1 MYEIGGELMELEKE
15 ENNYLNENLYEENA
29 NLTKVVELLRELTE
43 VEAKRALVNTAKVGK
58 DVKRGL
64 DTKIQDIKN
73 WIESGER
80 KYGPKQGLAKEIE
93 KEYANTV
100 AEIYETFEDTKKE
113 CLERK
118 ETYQKVEQYEYIN
131 IQSSKI
137 ERQLYKKTVKTL
149 KNDVSEVEKS
159 DDYKHFCDI
168 ISKTQ
173 KDLQKAVKE
182 MDTKKI
188 SSLNSD
194 LKSFQKQRENLFEGK
209 KETIDE
215 KSNEIDELKLQ
226 IKMSKQNLIDTR
238 NNIKNEYKSIDN
250 IAKISVN
257 AINIAEKNKNK
268 ELAVIERKNTV
279 TKFLDSVMSKVGG
292 TKKFVNNI
300 VDPIKGEIKTLKE
313 EVIPEFKANLLID
326 MTEKE
331 IKFNNFLDNAK
342 DNVKQKFQ
350 NGKDTVLNISEGV
363 ITAGKTMAG
372 FGKDI
377 ATIVVSTGYIAGY
390 EITNSANNAV
400 EKAIDKKDQIKEN
413 MSNTARNIIDNGKVA
428 KTSFLNSV
436 AKKIKEKIEIGR
448 DDITNKQQNTINNEN
463 IYR

>member
-1 MYEIGGELMELEKE
+1 MELEKR
-15 ENNYLNENLYEENA
+15 ENNDLNENLYEENA
-29 NLTKVVELLRELTE
+29 SIKKVLDLMKELTE

-58 DVKRGL
+58 EVKIGL
-64 DTKIQDIKN
+64 DKKIQNIKN
-73 WIESGER
+73 WVESGER

-100 AEIYETFEDTKKE
+100 AEIYETFEETKKE

-137 ERQLYKKTVKTL
+137 ERQLYKKTVRTL
-149 KNDVSEVEKS
+149 KNDVVEVEKS
-159 DDYKHFCDI
+159 DDYKYISDT

-173 KDLQKAVKE
+173 KDLQKAVKD

-188 SSLNSD
+188 SSLNTD

-209 KETIDE
+209 KEIIDD
-215 KSNEIDELKLQ
+215 KSKEIDDLKLQ
-226 IKMSKQNLIDTR
+226 IKISKQNLIDTR

-257 AINIAEKNKNK
+257 AMNIAEKNKNK
-268 ELAVIERKNTV
+268 ELAVIQKENTV
-279 TKFLDSVMSKVGG
+279 SKFLNNIISKVGG
-292 TKKFVNNI
+292 TKKFINNI
-300 VDPIKGEIKTLKE
+300 VEPIKEEIKTLKE
-313 EVIPEFKANLLID
+313 EVIPDFKANVLID
-326 MTEKE
+326 ITEKE
-331 IKFNNFLDNAK
+331 IRFNNFMDNTKENIKHKVQSGK
-342 DNVKQKFQ
+342 DNIS
-350 NGKDTVLNISEGV
+350 NIAGQA
-363 ITAGKTMAG
+363 ITAGKSLAG
-372 FGKDI
+372 LGKDI
-377 ATIVVSTGYIAGY
+377 AIIVSATGYIAGY
-390 EITNSANNAV
+390 EVANNAKNTI

-413 MSNTARNIIDNGKVA
+413 VSNTARNIIDNGMVV

-436 AKKIKEKIEIGR
+436 AKKVKEKIEYGR
-448 DDITNKQQNTINNEN
+448 LDILNKQQTKIKNDE